1 MRYGIAALLCLGS
14 AVLIPAQFTLA
25 APAKTEAPTVHIV
38 VAEGERFQSQGGV
51 GNWKPIHQQDS
62 YASHT
67 YGGMWT
73 SQGGL
78 LLGPKGSS
86 GNVATQAVQIPA
98 AGKYRVWSKYQ
109 APPYFNYLHK
119 IEVLQNGKT
128 VYSHTYGKKGTERL
142 FSFASQSNEL
152 FWFWGVDHDA
162 AEAPK
167 EMVNLAAGPAEIRL
181 VTVAGPEPSA
191 DVCVDFVLLT
201 TNPEDTYKGYKPYQ
215 VGSPFS
221 FEALEKTKLYVRFKN
236 TTGKPAQLTLTRPIG
251 HFQPNYGGAE
261 TKIPATPA
269 AAGQWS
275 PWADIG
281 PFTLLVYNDGLRM
294 NLPGAGGFEVQVARD
309 AAGNDIVGS
318 MMVQND
324 DLMNL
329 PVDITW
335 NKKSRV
341 ITSREHAARI
351 IDLCKTKWRTANGG
365 KKPED
370 LLYFGSFSGK
380 EPWVA
385 ALKDALGYNT
395 EIPGNFPQTKWLGR
409 HNHQFTPDE
418 QKRAAAEIPN
428 KGAQKFI
435 SFGDEIGLPP
445 INFNDPK
452 NLAEFRQ
459 WLVSKNVTAADL
471 GIAPSQAPLVQ
482 NGAARPM
489 WYSNLFN
496 EEKIFAQFRANSDYS
511 RQLFGSHVLTGA
523 NYSPHHLALCYGPI
537 YQWVDLF
544 KHNGMSMFW
553 GEDYVFSVPE
563 APQIFSWMLSQV
575 RCGVKYN
582 NQPIHFYIMPH
593 APGQEGGFLRKNTLM
608 LIGYGGQHVDS
619 FTVAPEENHTE
630 NYVAWGYD
638 NTFKAIHE
646 SFYDSAEVEK
656 LHKGGKF
663 RPGRVAVVLSKATD
677 FNESRLKLPKAN
689 DPLVGPC
696 RNADATI
703 NQIICRKDQQML
715 FLALKHAQQG
725 VELITEDDIVDGH
738 LKNFDSV
745 YFAGEWIDHRAVPVL
760 DKWVQNGGIL
770 YATAGLGH
778 MNEFNEPDPALHK
791 LLGLKSSTIEK
802 NAVII
807 RTLLELPLL
816 PTIDTLTLDGD
827 KIPCIGMKQK
837 LTPDSAKVLGTW
849 SDGSAAVTVRE
860 HGKGKAF
867 AVGTLAGNT
876 YMKSGVRVQP
886 WPRGGRKNLYNPDG
900 FSKGATKLACL
911 GIDAKAI
918 ERPIV
923 CSNPLVEG
931 LVIDHPQGT
940 LVTLVNWS
948 NGPVKNLEVKLK
960 VPAAP
965 KSARSVEGQKAVKT
979 KFANGELTFH
989 IDLNDADYVL
999 LPR

>member
-1 MRYGIAALLCLGS
+1 MRFGFTAASLALLGLG
-14 AVLIPAQFTLA
+14 LIADQSMA
-25 APAKTEAPTVHIV
+25 APPKAEPQFSIV
-38 VAEGERFQSQGGV
+38 VAEGEKFQTQDPGKG
-51 GNWKPIHQQDS
+51 WRPIHQQDS

-67 YGGMWT
+67 YGGMWS

-78 LLGPKGSS
+78 LMAPKTSAGS
-86 GNVATQAVQIPA
+86 VATQTVQIPA
-98 AGKYRVWSKYQ
+98 AGQYRVWSKYQ

-119 IEVLQNGKT
+119 IEVVQNGKP

-142 FSFASQSNEL
+142 WSFSGQSDEL

-167 EMVNLAAGPAEIRL
+167 TMANLAAGPAEIRL
-181 VTVAGPEPSA
+181 TSVAAVEPAA
-191 DVCVDFVLLT
+191 DVCIDFVVLT
-201 TNPEDTYKGYKPYQ
+201 TNPADSYKGFNPYQ
-215 VGSPFS
+215 VGSPFT
-221 FEALEKTKLYVRFKN
+221 FEALERTKLFVRFQN

-261 TKIPATPA
+261 KKFPETPV

-275 PWADIG
+275 PWIDFG
-281 PFTLLVYNDGLRM
+281 PFTLLVYNDGFKMTLE
-294 NLPGAGGFEVQVARD
+294 GAGEFPVQIARD
-309 AAGNDIVGS
+309 GAGEDVCGDMKVKNG
-318 MMVQND
+318 
-324 DLMNL
+324 DLMNI
-329 PVDITW
+329 PVDVTW

-341 ITSREHAARI
+341 ITTREHAAKI
-351 IDLCKTKWRTANGG
+351 IDACKTKWRTANGG
-365 KKPED
+365 KKPEH
-370 LLYFGSFSGK
+370 LLYFGGFSGK
-380 EPWVA
+380 DPWVA

-395 EIPGNFPQTKWLGR
+395 DIPGNYPQSHWHGF
-409 HNHQFTPDE
+409 HGHTPD
-418 QKRAAAEIPN
+418 AASIRKFAEGVASKKDQI
-428 KGAQKFI
+428 FL

-459 WLVSKNVTAADL
+459 WLVQKGVTADEL
-471 GIAPSQAPLVQ
+471 GMPPAQAPLVQ
-482 NGAARPM
+482 SGAARPM

-496 EEKIFAQFRANSDYS
+496 EEKIFSQFRANSEVA
-511 RQLFGSHVLTGA
+511 RQVFGPQVLTGA

-553 GEDYVFSVPE
+553 GEDYIFSVPE

-582 NQPIHFYIMPH
+582 NQPIHFYIMGH
-593 APGQEGGFLRKNTLM
+593 APGQEANFLRKNLLM
-608 LIGYGGQHVDS
+608 LIGYGGQHIDG

-646 SFYDSAEVEK
+646 SFYDSAEAEK
-656 LHKGGKF
+656 LHTGAKF
-663 RPGRVAVVLSKATD
+663 RPGRVAIVLSKATD
-677 FNESRLKLPKAN
+677 FNEGRLKLPKST
-689 DPLVGPC
+689 DPLIGTC
-696 RNADATI
+696 RNAEAQI

-725 VELITEDDIVDGH
+725 VELITEDDIVDGI
-738 LKNFDSV
+738 LKNFDAV
-745 YFAGEWIDHRAVPVL
+745 YFAGEWIDHRTVPVL
-760 DKWVQNGGIL
+760 DKWVQDGGHL

-778 MNEFNEPDPALHK
+778 LNEFNEPDPSLQK
-791 LLGLKSSTIEK
+791 LLGLKNSTMEK

-827 KIPCIGMKQK
+827 KIPCIGMKQR

-886 WPRGGRKNLYNPDG
+886 WPRGGRKNVYNPEG
-900 FSKGATKLACL
+900 FSRGATKLVQL
-911 GIDAKAI
+911 GIAGKSI

-931 LVIDHPQGT
+931 LVLDGPQGT
-940 LVTLVNWS
+940 LVTLVNWT
-948 NGPVKNLEVKLK
+948 NGPVKDLEVKLK
-960 VPAAP
+960 MPAAP
-965 KSARSVEGQKAVKT
+965 KSAKSVEGQKAVET
-979 KFANGELTFH
+979 KFANGELTFT
-989 IDLNDADYVL
+989 IDLNDADYIL